1 MFQYNRKKN
10 QKYVELG
17 KDELERKYNNICEK
31 FWATIPGAF
40 VITAVSL
47 GASFRQWLK
56 EMLLI
61 INFFSWKGKIMASQL
76 KLDVMD
82 EEYWWKMRGMITHN
96 VTFIGLIILFRQYL
110 IRIQFNF
117 IFSRWETH
125 FVKLLTL

>member
-61 INFFSWKGKIMASQL
+61 INFFS
-76 KLDVMD
+76 
-82 EEYWWKMRGMITHN
+82 
-96 VTFIGLIILFRQYL
+96 
-110 IRIQFNF
+110 
-117 IFSRWETH
+117 
-125 FVKLLTL
+125 